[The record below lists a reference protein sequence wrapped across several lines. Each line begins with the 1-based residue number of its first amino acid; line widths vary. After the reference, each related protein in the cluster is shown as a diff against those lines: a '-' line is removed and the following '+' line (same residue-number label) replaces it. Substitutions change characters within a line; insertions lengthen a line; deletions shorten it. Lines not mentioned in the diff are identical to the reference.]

1 MSTHLRRNQN
11 QNQKTVKSNLKMV
24 KDSVT
29 RIRFAELF

>member
-1 MSTHLRRNQN
+1 MSTHLRRN

-24 KDSVT
+24 KGSVT